1 MVIRQKPPLA
11 ALYANKKVSWR
22 CQDLCTSL
30 IEDVQAMNRKMRMLC
45 LAILL
50 MGLGAWAE
58 EAGDP
63 TDNNVVNALKE
74 VQAAK
79 AAKNKAVK
87 TADQLLAFLPP
98 VVATY
103 GGKSISADEIRAQ
116 IKPKLQ
122 IRLQA
127 AAGRLA
133 EAEVKKMVFEQAS
146 QMIDDEILRQLAE
159 KAGIKPDLDGAK
171 RKIED
176 DIEKNPVA
184 ETMFAAQGL
193 TIAQAIRNQAWQQLR
208 EDWVKAVIV
217 PQIVPAEAEILA
229 SYNERFANADKP
241 ESRQISHILIKSD
254 PGDAPD
260 KKAAARKKC
269 EDLLVKVKAGGNFVE
284 LAKKY
289 SDCPSRSKG
298 GSLGEQTNNGGLV
311 KEFSDVAFKLEE
323 GATSDVVQTQFGYH
337 IIRVDM
343 IIQAGKPPL
352 DKVKK
357 DIVEHLAKDKTE
369 ELAKKTMEDARQAAA
384 AKINL

>member
-1 MVIRQKPPLA
+1 
-11 ALYANKKVSWR
+11 
-22 CQDLCTSL
+22 
-30 IEDVQAMNRKMRMLC
+30 MNRKMRMLC

-133 EAEVKKMVFEQAS
+133 EAEVKKMVSEQAS

-184 ETMFAAQGL
+184 ETMFAAQCL

-384 AKINL
+384 ANINL

>member
-1 MVIRQKPPLA
+1 
-11 ALYANKKVSWR
+11 
-22 CQDLCTSL
+22 
-30 IEDVQAMNRKMRMLC
+30 MNSKMRMLC

-133 EAEVKKMVFEQAS
+133 EAEVKKMVSEQAS

-384 AKINL
+384 ANINL

>member
-1 MVIRQKPPLA
+1 
-11 ALYANKKVSWR
+11 
-22 CQDLCTSL
+22 
-30 IEDVQAMNRKMRMLC
+30 MNRKMRMLC

-133 EAEVKKMVFEQAS
+133 EAEVKKMVSEQAS

-269 EDLLVKVKAGGNFVE
+269 EDLLVKVKAGGNFTE
-284 LAKKY
+284 LAKKH